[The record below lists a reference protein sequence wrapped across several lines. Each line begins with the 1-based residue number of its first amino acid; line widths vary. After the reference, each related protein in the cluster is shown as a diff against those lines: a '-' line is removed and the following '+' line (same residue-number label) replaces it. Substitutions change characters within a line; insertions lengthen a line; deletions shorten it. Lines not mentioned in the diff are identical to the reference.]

1 MRTAPVALWLVVLV
15 AGLHPAIASA
25 ADGGGEI
32 KLVAPLQA
40 SNGLSARL
48 DADQDGIQLT
58 IRKQNQYALYLAQG
72 EVRPDGVT
80 VKFGRF
86 GEFIADYEPTR
97 TLTSREP
104 GRHCEGEPQTFT
116 EGFLRGTLRFRGER
130 GYVRIEAAQAKATM
144 ELRPEW
150 TCDYARP
157 ATSRPQ
163 SPRERDLDQA
173 TLTARSSG
181 KPSIRFT
188 AYSRLEAGK
197 KPAAGFAASRIE
209 RLDGVDIVRLTTA
222 ETRSAGGFSFDHRA
236 GTARVD
242 PPAPFSGSAQ
252 FLRRPGAPDLWAGD
266 LSAHFLGLGRVR
278 FAGRGFRAGLA
289 PELPNFERAG

>member
-1 MRTAPVALWLVVLV
+1 MRRAPVALWLVVLV

-58 IRKQNQYALYLAQG
+58 IKKQSQYAVYLAEG
-72 EVRPDGVT
+72 EVSQDGVAVT
-80 VKFGRF
+80 FGRF

-97 TLTSREP
+97 TVSSREP

-130 GYVRIEAAQAKATM
+130 GYVRIEAARVKATM
-144 ELRPEW
+144 ELRPEL
-150 TCDYARP
+150 TCDYA
-157 ATSRPQ
+157 ATSRAQ
-163 SPRERDLDQA
+163 SPRERELDQA
-173 TLTARSSG
+173 TLAARSSG
-181 KPSIRFT
+181 NPSVRFA
-188 AYSRLEAGK
+188 AYGRLKAGK
-197 KPAAGFAASRIE
+197 KPVAGFSAALIE
-209 RLDGVDIVRLTTA
+209 RSEGIGILRLTSA
-222 ETRSAGGFSFDHRA
+222 EQRSGVFSFDHRA

-242 PPAPFSGSAQ
+242 PPAPFSGSAR

-266 LSAHFLGLGRVR
+266 LSAPFLGLGRIR
-278 FAGRGFRAGLA
+278 LTGAGFHAHLV
-289 PELPNFERAG
+289 PELPNFVRAG